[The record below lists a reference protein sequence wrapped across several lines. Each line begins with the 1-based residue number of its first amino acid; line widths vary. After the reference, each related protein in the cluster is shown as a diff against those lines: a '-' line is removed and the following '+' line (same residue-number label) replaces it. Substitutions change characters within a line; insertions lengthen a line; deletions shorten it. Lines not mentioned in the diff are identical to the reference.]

1 MSDERKIFPMETALG
16 VLANKESEDVLGF
29 MSYAAQRDV
38 CECCRPVVSPVVRG
52 WLMSLQ
58 PEFVAAAN
66 DPNSGTP
73 TWVTQYKSS
82 LGDNISVPAMPESE
96 VTSLA
101 ALLDSLEAMV
111 QTAEAKTAEADEAN
125 ATVKKLEPFKAKAEK
140 LEADKAALEDKVKA
154 LNEEIAKLKKET
166 AAFVGKVAIDQAGLE
181 KSVTDMVASA
191 VKEAL
196 AKLPV
201 AAAGAAVAGEVAAGD
216 GAAAVAEETSGGV
229 PDTFGFG
236 SSGASDD
243 GFGF

>member
-16 VLANKESEDVLGF
+16 VLANEEGEDVLGF
-29 MSYAAQRDV
+29 MSFAAQRDV

-58 PEFVAAAN
+58 PEFVGATS
-66 DPNSGTP
+66 DPSFGTP
-73 TWVTQYKSS
+73 VWVAQYKDR

-96 VTSLA
+96 VASLA
-101 ALLDSLEAMV
+101 AVLDSLQAMV
-111 QTAEAKTAEADEAN
+111 QTAEAKTVEAAEAV

-140 LEADKAALEDKVKA
+140 LEAAKVALEDKVKA
-154 LNEEIAKLKKET
+154 LTEEVAKLKKD
-166 AAFVGKVAIDQAGLE
+166 AAAYVGKVAIDQVGLE

-201 AAAGAAVAGEVAAGD
+201 GVAGAAVAGE
-216 GAAAVAEETSGGV
+216 AAAEGSAPAEEAGGGV

-236 SSGASDD
+236 TSGASDD